1 MSHFQIPNGLG
12 ALSGMA
18 QLLLYFIYWNATP
31 VVAQQLEGCEEGTPT
46 KTQLWKGTTQ
56 QKTPSHCA
64 TPQPWDVHIQSASNL
79 LDSDE

>member
-1 MSHFQIPNGLG
+1 MQL
-12 ALSGMA
+12 
-18 QLLLYFIYWNATP
+18 QLLRNK
-31 VVAQQLEGCEEGTPT
+31 LEADEEGTPT

-79 LDSDE
+79 LESDG